1 MPIRNYIRPIAFWLM
16 LLAVSVAFYELIK
29 PFLLTVFWAVLLS
42 IIFQTPYRRLRIR
55 FRGRD
60 NTAALLT
67 TLLIILCV
75 VIPGF
80 FLVLA
85 LINESIGVYERIQSG
100 EWNLANLVD
109 VIQQQMP
116 RLEQLLRQVGL
127 TPERMK
133 ADLGNF
139 AVTAARNVA
148 DRLLSYTQN
157 AITFTAQFFM
167 MVYVL
172 FFFLRD
178 GRSILQSVMNALPFG
193 NRWERILLE
202 RFAGVARATLKG
214 TLTVAVL
221 QGAIGGII
229 FVILGIEGALFWGV
243 VMILLSLLPVG
254 GSSLVWGPAAV
265 ILAWQ
270 GLWIKAIILVVVGAL
285 GIGLIDNILR
295 PVLVGRDTKMPDYLV
310 LLSTLGG
317 LAWFG
322 LSGFVLGP
330 VIAALF
336 LTFWS
341 AAGKDYGGTEA

>member
-1 MPIRNYIRPIAFWLM
+1 MLIRNYIRPIAFWLM
-16 LLAVSVAFYELIK
+16 LLAVSVGFFELVK

-55 FRGRD
+55 LRGRD

-67 TLLIILCV
+67 TLLIVLCV

-80 FLVLA
+80 FLILA
-85 LINESIGVYERIQSG
+85 LINESIGVYQRIQSG
-100 EWNLANLVD
+100 EWNLTHLVD
-109 VIQQQMP
+109 VIQQQLP
-116 RLEQLLRQVGL
+116 RVEQFLRQVGL

-139 AVTAARNVA
+139 AVTTARNIA
-148 DRLLSYTQN
+148 DRLLGYTQN
-157 AITFTAQFFM
+157 AIAFTAQFFLM
-167 MVYVL
+167 IYVL

-178 GRSILQSVMNALPFG
+178 GRQILQTVMNALPFG
-193 NRWERILLE
+193 NRWERILLN

-214 TLTVAVL
+214 TLTVAVI
-221 QGAIGGII
+221 QGALGGLI
-229 FVILGIEGALFWGV
+229 FAILGIEGALFWGV

-254 GSSLVWGPAAV
+254 GSSLVWAPAAA

-270 GLWIKAIILVVVGAL
+270 GLWIKAIVLIAVGAL

-295 PVLVGRDTKMPDYLV
+295 PILVGRDTRMPDYLV

-317 LAWFG
+317 LAMFG

-336 LTFWS
+336 LTFWG
-341 AAGKDYGGTEA
+341 AAGRDYGGTEA

>member
-1 MPIRNYIRPIAFWLM
+1 MPIRQYIRPIAFWLM
-16 LLAVSVAFYELIK
+16 LLAVTVAFYQLLK
-29 PFLLTVFWAVLLS
+29 PFLLTVFWALLLS
-42 IIFQTPYRRLRIR
+42 IIFQNSYRRIRIR
-55 FRGRD
+55 LRGRD
-60 NTAALLT
+60 NTAAILT
-67 TLLIILCV
+67 TLLIVLCV

-85 LINESIGVYERIQSG
+85 LINESLGVYQRLQSG
-100 EWNLANLVD
+100 EWNLAHLVD
-109 VIQQQMP
+109 VIQEQMP

-139 AVTAARNVA
+139 AVTAARAVA
-148 DRLLSYTQN
+148 DRLLGYTQN
-157 AITFTAQFFM
+157 AIAFTAQFFM
-167 MVYVL
+167 MIYIL

-178 GRSILQSVMNALPFG
+178 GRSIMMSVMNALPLG

-214 TLTVAVL
+214 TLTVAVI
-221 QGAIGGII
+221 QGAIGGLI
-229 FVILGIEGALFWGV
+229 FAILGIEGALFWGV
-243 VMILLSLLPVG
+243 VMILLSLLPIG
-254 GSSLVWGPAAV
+254 GSSLVWVPAAI

-270 GLWIKAIILVVVGAL
+270 GFWVKSIVLVIVGAL

-295 PVLVGRDTKMPDYLV
+295 PILVGRDTKMPDYLV

-330 VIAALF
+330 VVAALF
-336 LTFWS
+336 LTFWG
-341 AAGKDYGGTEA
+341 AAGRDYGGTEA